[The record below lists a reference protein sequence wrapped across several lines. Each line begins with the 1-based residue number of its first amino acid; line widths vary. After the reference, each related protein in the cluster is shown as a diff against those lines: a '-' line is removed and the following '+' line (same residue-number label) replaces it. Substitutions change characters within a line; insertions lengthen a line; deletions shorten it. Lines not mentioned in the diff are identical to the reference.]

1 MGPSEFKVR
10 QVHNKKL
17 ACTGLSIQFVTTIRS
32 LSIHSMNVI
41 FICVSGLGVLLVVV
55 VGVGWKC
62 TPRGHEP
69 LHALFNLGDF
79 RRRSRRPRER
89 RRRDGRWYGGKDGKL
104 ISNYHVADTFIYFLL
119 EYSSQWR
126 KFQKMV
132 FHIWHGRIYLQV
144 RN

>member
-1 MGPSEFKVR
+1 MESQATLNNPAACVLLTAHLNCVTLMTLKLTMGTSEFKVG

-17 ACTGLSIQFVTTIRS
+17 ACTGLNIHFVTTMRS
-32 LSIHSMNVI
+32 LSIQFMNI
-41 FICVSGLGVLLVVV
+41 ILIWVSGLGVLLVVV

-89 RRRDGRWYGGKDGKL
+89 RRRDGRWYGGKEGEF
-104 ISNYHVADTFIYFLL
+104 IS
-119 EYSSQWR
+119 
-126 KFQKMV
+126 
-132 FHIWHGRIYLQV
+132 
-144 RN
+144 